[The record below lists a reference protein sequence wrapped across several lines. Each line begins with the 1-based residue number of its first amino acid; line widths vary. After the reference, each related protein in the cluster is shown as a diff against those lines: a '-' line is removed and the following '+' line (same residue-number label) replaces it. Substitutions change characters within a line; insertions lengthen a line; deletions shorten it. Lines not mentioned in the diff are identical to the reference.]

1 MAGVLY
7 TAGYEG
13 RVQNDLLDVLEA
25 NGVQVLLD
33 VRAVPMSR
41 KPGFSKRIL
50 GASAEAR
57 GIRYCHIPALGTPKP
72 GRQAARAGRADE
84 MAAIFNAHMEG
95 HAAQSGLTEATR
107 LATSHAT
114 CLLCFERDPHF
125 CHRRIVADMIQS
137 QTGTQITPFVARHA
151 T

>member
-1 MAGVLY
+1 MAGILY

-13 RVQNDLLDVLEA
+13 RVQDGLLDLLA
-25 NGVQVLLD
+25 ASGVTMLLD

-57 GIRYCHIPALGTPKP
+57 GIRYCHVPALGTPTP
-72 GRQAARAGRADE
+72 GRVAARAGRADE
-84 MAAIFNAHMEG
+84 MAAIFGAHMGSE
-95 HAAQSGLTEATR
+95 AAQVGLTQAVEIA
-107 LATSHAT
+107 AGQPT

-125 CHRRIVADMIQS
+125 CHRRIVADMVRAR
-137 QTGTQITPFVARHA
+137 TGLRVEHL
-151 T
+151 